1 MCYGTIAISLYFLY
15 IIILFVLN
23 FPIKSIFI
31 NLYHFTIVICF
42 FSKIIFW
49 SITQSSS
56 MFRTNKGMG
65 QLAIWF
71 VTDFGLLFVCHCLLV
86 DGLLFLDARF
96 ACLCRLLVDLNI
108 DDLIHYWS
116 RNAFI
121 TFEAWMCLVFAYY
134 ARILLAFLYYLN
146 MTALAMSKHMAFY
159 DFRIVKIRAEYW
171 LCLIEWLELN
181 GSAFQSLYLLLFLYF
196 IQYLYGFLLGS
207 EHQMVHGQGF
217 VVLPLKQLF
226 FRSKFLI
233 KKLLFG
239 SGSSSFEEGRCLM
252 YQVLIFVVLAVL
264 GNVCL
269 IFECS

>member
-1 MCYGTIAISLYFLY
+1 
-15 IIILFVLN
+15 
-23 FPIKSIFI
+23 
-31 NLYHFTIVICF
+31 
-42 FSKIIFW
+42 
-49 SITQSSS
+49 
-56 MFRTNKGMG
+56 
-65 QLAIWF
+65 
-71 VTDFGLLFVCHCLLV
+71 
-86 DGLLFLDARF
+86 
-96 ACLCRLLVDLNI
+96 
-108 DDLIHYWS
+108 
-116 RNAFI
+116 
-121 TFEAWMCLVFAYY
+121 MCLVFAYY

-196 IQYLYGFLLGS
+196 IQYLYVLLLGS

-252 YQVLIFVVLAVL
+252 YQVLTFVVLAVL